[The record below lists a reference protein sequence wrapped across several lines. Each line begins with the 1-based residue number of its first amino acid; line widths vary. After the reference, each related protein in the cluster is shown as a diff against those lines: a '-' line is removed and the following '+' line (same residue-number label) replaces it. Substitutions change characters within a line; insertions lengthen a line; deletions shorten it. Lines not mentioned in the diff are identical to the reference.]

1 MQCLSCVFDNEEC
14 THRNA
19 EEEWQELA
27 ESGECPGCAGV
38 LDKDNTYV
46 LPLDYEK

>member
-27 ESGECPGCAGV
+27 ESGECPGYYGRDEAHYDAK
-38 LDKDNTYV
+38 LRFA
-46 LPLDYEK
+46 EKG